1 MKRIISFLIAAVM
14 LIMIYPAAFA
24 DNNEPGVISGNTI
37 PDGYR
42 EPCSEA
48 GTLNHYSIKYETGW
62 LTGELTENDYS
73 VDVYLPYGYTKDRQY
88 NFVLVLLPGDAYDKE
103 VRLNAFK
110 PYINVFDWLIA
121 DDKCEPFIAA
131 SIDLP
136 KDNDENGYRFL
147 AYNIRNYLLPFIS
160 ENFSVYA
167 SADGED
173 VVEEWMHN
181 RAHSAIYGLGKG
193 AIYAYQ
199 SGLFWNVDLFGSY
212 YFGEFGN
219 KLNGSSIGKV
229 IREEDKYLINRFICG
244 DAELSSNHD
253 NSKLVFDRVIE
264 RAENNLVAGTSAFFI
279 NYSYDKCDDAYNVM
293 PYLFCDNAISYVKD
307 THTHIVK
314 DGACIICGSAPKF
327 YSDNL
332 PRRFHFTCPH
342 QGTVETFTYQTKDY
356 WYKNAELEKEGMV
369 YLPYGY
375 DEDEKYN
382 VMILLHGH
390 TLNMHAFMDSV
401 MGFDYGVRVQ
411 YRNDYDWIFY
421 ENLCRPCIIVTLNT
435 PAEGYHQFRDMQYE
449 LRYDVLPYIANNFA
463 TYAKDGSDES
473 LIAARDHFGLGGS
486 SNGAGFTHG
495 GSIYSNMAYFGSVLM
510 MSGGMNYTHQTKN
523 ILSGLEQG
531 YKLNA
536 FIRACGSLDPLY
548 EGVEY
553 GYRYVANHVDYLEK
567 GKNIFFFEVKQG
579 HNGRVGYTVVVNA
592 FQVLFPPMED
602 EMDIAALK
610 AAEKVRGKLGLNNF
624 PIENQNDAQN

>member
-1 MKRIISFLIAAVM
+1 MKRIICFLIAAVFVLM
-14 LIMIYPAAFA
+14 ACPVVFA
-24 DNNEPGVISGNTI
+24 DNNNSAKPGIISGNKVLPI
-37 PDGYR
+37 YADQC
-42 EPCSEA
+42 EQA
-48 GTLNHYSIKYETGW
+48 GTVKTYYCQYETGW
-62 LTGELTENDYS
+62 LTGELMPDDVP
-73 VDVYLPYGYTKDRQY
+73 VDVYLPYGYTKDKQY
-88 NFVLVLLPGDAYDKE
+88 NFVLVLLPTDKYDKE
-103 VRLNAFK
+103 ARHNEFMS
-110 PYINVFDWLIA
+110 YINTYDWLIA
-121 DDKCEPFIAA
+121 DGKCEPFIAA

-136 KDNDENGYRFL
+136 NDNNEMGYRFL

-160 ENFSVYA
+160 ESFSVYA
-167 SADGED
+167 DPNDEFEG
-173 VVEEWMHN
+173 WMHN
-181 RAHSAIYGLGKG
+181 RAHSAVYGLGVG
-193 AIYAYQ
+193 AVFAYQ
-199 SGLFWNVDLFGSY
+199 SCMYWNIDMFGSY

-219 KLNGSSIGKV
+219 KLNGSSIGK
-229 IREEDKYLINRFICG
+229 IIKEEDKYPVCNFICG
-244 DAELSSNHD
+244 DVKEAKNYT
-253 NSKLVFDRVIE
+253 NSKLVYERVVE
-264 RAENNLVAGTSAFFI
+264 RASNILTEGESAYFAE
-279 NYSYDKCDDAYNVM
+279 YSYDTGDDACTVL
-293 PYLFCDNAISYVKD
+293 PYLFKDNAVSYIKD
-307 THTHIVK
+307 THTHVIK
-314 DGACIICGSAPKF
+314 DGKCIICGSDPKF
-327 YSDNL
+327 YDDNL
-332 PRRFHFTCPH
+332 PRRFHFTCPQ

-411 YRNDYDWIFY
+411 YKNDYDWIFY

-523 ILSGLEQG
+523 ILDGLEQG

-579 HNGRVGYTVVVNA
+579 HNGRVGYTAVVNA

-602 EMDIAALK
+602 EMDIAAFK
-610 AAEKVRGKLGLNNF
+610 ATEKIRNKLGLNNF
-624 PIENQNDAQN
+624 LMENSTDE